1 MVDAIYNAFTFNP
14 YGFHQDDEDPD
25 RLIAVAAWLKEND
38 LIDAQY
44 APE

>member
-1 MVDAIYNAFTFNP
+1 MVDAIFNPFTFNP

-25 RLIAVAAWLKEND
+25 RLIAVATWLKEHD
-38 LIDAQY
+38 LADESK